1 MPKRREDEREHNRRH
16 EHERERGHEHERE
29 REREDIGDDPQRHTE
44 IIARRW
50 LGSPPPTFDR
60 IARALRQWSALRGA
74 VVPPAPD
81 VADDEEKK
89 R

>member
-1 MPKRREDEREHNRRH
+1 MPKRKQVEREPNRRR
-16 EHERERGHEHERE
+16 EREPNPRRE

-50 LGSPPPTFDR
+50 QGSPPPTFDR
-60 IARALRQWSALRGA
+60 IARALRQWSALPGA
-74 VVPPAPD
+74 VLRPSPD
-81 VADDEEKK
+81 VKDDEEKM